1 MIEDYEN
8 LIRLPPLS
16 ELMTQLFLVM
26 QSRGIK
32 RYRLAKECGISK
44 GALSRYAN
52 GSLLPKYETVR
63 LMIDSIYTMAPQ
75 IEAPP
80 PTVQSIL
87 DAKKIRKAVS
97 VEENENISVAKDIMT
112 KYNFSQ
118 LPVLHSRLHKGL
130 AGLINDKSILTH
142 PDAKSIGEA
151 LEGNKFAVMD
161 PNEPAET
168 ARKLIE
174 VRNTIIVLDQK
185 ERLLGIL
192 TMYDFLKWKE
202 GSIR

>member
-1 MIEDYEN
+1 MIA
-8 LIRLPPLS
+8 S
-16 ELMTQLFLVM
+16 TQWHLRF
-26 QSRGIK
+26 
-32 RYRLAKECGISK
+32 
-44 GALSRYAN
+44 
-52 GSLLPKYETVR
+52 
-63 LMIDSIYTMAPQ
+63 
-75 IEAPP
+75 EAPP

-151 LEGNKFAVMD
+151 LEGDKFAVMD
-161 PNEPAET
+161 PNKPQ
-168 ARKLIE
+168 KLRE
-174 VRNTIIVLDQK
+174 ADRSQEYYNCP
-185 ERLLGIL
+185 
-192 TMYDFLKWKE
+192 
-202 GSIR
+202 